1 VLSLNQYSMD
11 ELKET
16 SWIEIAFE
24 LLQEKKQAVS
34 FEELVTE
41 VIDLLKLNKNEV
53 SEKMVQFYTDLNL
66 DGRFLG
72 IGDNR
77 WGLRVW
83 YPVDQAEEDTV
94 TPIKP
99 RKKKAKKAADDEID
113 GFDEIEEE
121 DVFDDFDEEEDDD
134 LLDDDDDFDDDD
146 DEEED
151 DDFDDD
157 DLIEDEDELDLDEDD
172 ELDEEEDDE
181 LLDEEKDL

>member
-1 VLSLNQYSMD
+1 VLSLDQYSMD
-11 ELKET
+11 ELRET

-34 FEELVTE
+34 FEELVAD
-41 VIDLLKLNKNEV
+41 VLKVLKLNKKDT
-53 SEKMVQFYTDLNL
+53 SEKMIQFYTDLNL

-99 RKKKAKKAADDEID
+99 RKKKAKKAAVDEVD
-113 GFDEIEEE
+113 GFDEIDDEEG
-121 DVFDDFDEEEDDD
+121 FDDFDEDDDD
-134 LLDDDDDFDDDD
+134 LLDDDDDFDDED
-146 DEEED
+146 D

-157 DLIEDEDELDLDEDD
+157 DDDIIEDDDELELDEDELDDEDEEED
-172 ELDEEEDDE
+172 LDEEEE
-181 LLDEEKDL
+181 L

>member
-1 VLSLNQYSMD
+1 MSLNQYTMD

-34 FEELVTE
+34 FEELVTD
-41 VIDLLKLNKNEV
+41 VLKMLKLNKAES
-53 SEKMVQFYTDLNL
+53 SEKMIQFYTDLNL

-99 RKKKAKKAADDEID
+99 RKKKAKKAAVDEVE
-113 GFDEIEEE
+113 GFDEIDDE
-121 DVFDDFDEEEDDD
+121 DVFDDFEEDDDD

-146 DEEED
+146 DD
-151 DDFDDD
+151 DDDEDFDDD
-157 DLIEDEDELDLDEDD
+157 DIVEDEDELELDEDELDDDD
-172 ELDEEEDDE
+172 EEEDLDEEEK
-181 LLDEEKDL
+181 L

>member
-1 VLSLNQYSMD
+1 MLSLNQYSMD

-34 FEELVTE
+34 FEELVTD
-41 VIDLLKLNKNEV
+41 VLKLLKLDKNEV
-53 SEKMVQFYTDLNL
+53 SEKMLQFYTDLNL

-99 RKKKAKKAADDEID
+99 RKKKAKKVVEEEID
-113 GFDEIEEE
+113 GFDDIEEE
-121 DVFDDFDEEEDDD
+121 DVFDDFDDEDDDD

-146 DEEED
+146 EDE
-151 DDFDDD
+151 DFDDD
-157 DLIEDEDELDLDEDD
+157 DIIDDEDELEIDEDD
-172 ELDEEEDDE
+172 ELDDEDEDE
-181 LLDEEKDL
+181 DLDEEKDL

>member
-1 VLSLNQYSMD
+1 VQVLSLDQYSMD
-11 ELKET
+11 ELRET

-34 FEELVTE
+34 FEELVAD
-41 VIDLLKLNKNEV
+41 VLKVLKLNKKDT
-53 SEKMVQFYTDLNL
+53 SEKMIQFYTDLNL

-99 RKKKAKKAADDEID
+99 RKKKAKKAAVDEVD
-113 GFDEIEEE
+113 GFDEIDDEEG
-121 DVFDDFDEEEDDD
+121 FDDFDEDDDD
-134 LLDDDDDFDDDD
+134 LLDDDDDFDDED
-146 DEEED
+146 D

-157 DLIEDEDELDLDEDD
+157 DDDIIEDDDELELDEDELDDEDEEED
-172 ELDEEEDDE
+172 LDEEEE
-181 LLDEEKDL
+181 L

>member
-1 VLSLNQYSMD
+1 MSVNQYSME

-16 SWIEIAFE
+16 AWIEIAFE

-34 FEELVTE
+34 FEELVAD
-41 VIDLLKLNKNEV
+41 VLKVLKLNKKET
-53 SEKMVQFYTDLNL
+53 SEKMIQFYTDLNL

-99 RKKKAKKAADDEID
+99 RKKKAKKAAVDEVD
-113 GFDEIEEE
+113 GFDEIDEE
-121 DVFDDFDEEEDDD
+121 DVFDDFDEDDDD

-146 DEEED
+146 DEDDDD

-157 DLIEDEDELDLDEDD
+157 DIIEDEDELELDEDELDD
-172 ELDEEEDDE
+172 EDEDESLDEEEE
-181 LLDEEKDL
+181 L

>member
-1 VLSLNQYSMD
+1 VLSLNQYSME

-34 FEELVTE
+34 FEELVTD
-41 VIDLLKLNKNEV
+41 VLNLLKLNKKEA
-53 SEKMVQFYTDLNL
+53 SEKMIQFYTDLNL

-99 RKKKAKKAADDEID
+99 RKKKAKKAAAEDVE
-113 GFDEIEEE
+113 GFDEIDDEE
-121 DVFDDFDEEEDDD
+121 VFDDFDEDDDD

-146 DEEED
+146 DD
-151 DDFDDD
+151 DDDDEDFDDD
-157 DLIEDEDELDLDEDD
+157 DIIEDEDELELDEDELDD
-172 ELDEEEDDE
+172 EDEEEDLDEEEK
-181 LLDEEKDL
+181 L

>member
-34 FEELVTE
+34 FEELVTD
-41 VIDLLKLNKNEV
+41 VLKLLKLDKNEV
-53 SEKMVQFYTDLNL
+53 SEKMLQFYTDLNL

-99 RKKKAKKAADDEID
+99 RKKKAKKAVEEEID
-113 GFDEIEEE
+113 GFDDIEEE
-121 DVFDDFDEEEDDD
+121 DVFDDFDDEDDDD
-134 LLDDDDDFDDDD
+134 LLDDDDDFDDED
-146 DEEED
+146 DEDE
-151 DDFDDD
+151 DFDDD
-157 DLIEDEDELDLDEDD
+157 DIIDDEDELEIDEDD
-172 ELDEEEDDE
+172 ELDDEDEDE
-181 LLDEEKDL
+181 DLDEEKDL

>member
-1 VLSLNQYSMD
+1 MLSLDQYSMD
-11 ELKET
+11 ELRET

-34 FEELVTE
+34 FEELVAD
-41 VIDLLKLNKNEV
+41 VLKVLKLNKKDT
-53 SEKMVQFYTDLNL
+53 SEKMIQFYTDLNL

-99 RKKKAKKAADDEID
+99 RKKKAKKAAVDEVD
-113 GFDEIEEE
+113 GFDEIDDEEG
-121 DVFDDFDEEEDDD
+121 FDDFDEDDDD
-134 LLDDDDDFDDDD
+134 LLDDDDDFDDED
-146 DEEED
+146 D

-157 DLIEDEDELDLDEDD
+157 DDDIIEDDDELELDEDELDDEDEEED
-172 ELDEEEDDE
+172 LDEEEE
-181 LLDEEKDL
+181 L

>member
-1 VLSLNQYSMD
+1 MSLNQYTMD

-34 FEELVTE
+34 FEELVTD
-41 VIDLLKLNKNEV
+41 VLKLLKLNKAES
-53 SEKMVQFYTDLNL
+53 SEKMLQFYTDLNL

-99 RKKKAKKAADDEID
+99 RKKKAKKAAVDEVE
-113 GFDEIEEE
+113 GFDEIDDE
-121 DVFDDFDEEEDDD
+121 DVFDDFEEDDDD

-146 DEEED
+146 DD
-151 DDFDDD
+151 DDEDFDDD
-157 DLIEDEDELDLDEDD
+157 DIVEDEDELELDEDELDDDD
-172 ELDEEEDDE
+172 EEEDLDEEEK
-181 LLDEEKDL
+181 L